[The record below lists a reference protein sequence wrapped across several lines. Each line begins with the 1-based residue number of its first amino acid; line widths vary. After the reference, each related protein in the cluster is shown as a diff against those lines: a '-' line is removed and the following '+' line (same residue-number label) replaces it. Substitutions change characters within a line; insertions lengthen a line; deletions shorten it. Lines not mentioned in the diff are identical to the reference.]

1 MEALEASGK
10 AGASARH
17 DITSAHHHNTV
28 TITAGG
34 EHPGATPWRQSLGV
48 AGGKAGAAGEMGSHR
63 VQSMHSG
70 RRGPGSWVLLIGRW
84 FLVVIV
90 VGLVVS
96 WSPPS
101 LLFGPQSAVPGS
113 SRCHQPSSR
122 FCAPVPPPL
131 AILHPCLHCLTCP
144 QLWAQRG

>member
-1 MEALEASGK
+1 MSIITTPVRSRLEASIPVPHR
-10 AGASARH
+10 GARVWAES
-17 DITSAHHHNTV
+17 
-28 TITAGG
+28 GL
-34 EHPGATPWRQSLGV
+34 SLGV
-48 AGGKAGAAGEMGSHR
+48 VGGKAGAVGEMGSHR
-63 VQSMHSG
+63 VQSMQSG
-70 RRGPGSWVLLIGRW
+70 TRGPGSWVLLIGRW

-122 FCAPVPPPL
+122 FCAPSPPPL
-131 AILHPCLHCLTCP
+131 AILHPCSALPHLRSSLGSAWLTM
-144 QLWAQRG
+144 A